1 MRLPPTAEFIDS
13 HRQQLSDSIM
23 DATAD
28 DRSKGRWFK
37 GRSFKGRSLKH
48 RSRNRWRLP
57 NDTRL
62 APGQKSHKG
71 WGMMSL
77 TYPTALLLASFP
89 AFLLAD
95 SLLSALTGT

>member
-13 HRQQLSDSIM
+13 HRQQLRDSIM
-23 DATAD
+23 DAAAD
-28 DRSKGRWFK
+28 DRSKGRW
-37 GRSFKGRSLKH
+37 FKGRSLKH

-89 AFLLAD
+89 TFLLAD
-95 SLLSALTGT
+95 SSLSALTRT